1 MKKRLLSTLL
11 ALAMVLSMM
20 PMTVFAADTGEGETD
35 SGITTLD
42 ALKTALSNAASDG
55 ENKTVTLTQSITV
68 TGSDEDNAVTGQN
81 LFTDVAADA
90 YYADAVTWAV
100 ANDIT
105 KGTSASTFSPNADCT
120 RGQIVTFLY
129 RDYAK

>member
-81 LFTDVAADA
+81 PFTDVAADA